1 MQRLATIAASIA
13 LAVIA
18 TLTQPALAE
27 RRIVATVYDQPI
39 TSGDVDE
46 YLALQKLLGVPNISR
61 KDATEDLINQV
72 VKIEEAKANRM
83 QAEPKEIEARLGEVA
98 KGLKT
103 DQSGLNAKLKKQGV
117 SLRMMEQFVAA
128 QIGFSRLLK
137 FKYKA
142 EFKVNDKEVDSR
154 LADYKSKIKAEIDG
168 KVAAY
173 MRQFDKFKPVTV
185 YSIQEIVFPLGGEA
199 TNELFQ
205 ARALDAVTY
214 SQKFRS
220 CKNARAA
227 ASGIFNVQ
235 VKKPIEADASKLP
248 PPLRKLLR
256 SKGPGNVY
264 GPMRSGNALQMV
276 AFCGQRTITPP
287 KPKRPDVK
295 YPYPT
300 RDQVANLVVNESYRD
315 FELKY
320 VNQMRQSAIIE
331 YKTAGQ

>member
-1 MQRLATIAASIA
+1 MRHISTLAAA
-13 LAVIA
+13 LALMLSASVA
-18 TLTQPALAE
+18 QPATAQ
-27 RRIVATVYDQPI
+27 RRIVATVFDQAI
-39 TSGDVDE
+39 TSGDVDQ
-46 YLALQKLLGVPNISR
+46 YLSLQKLLGVPNFTR

-83 QAEPKEIEARLGEVA
+83 QAQPKEIEARLGEIA
-98 KGLKT
+98 KNLKT
-103 DQSGLNAKLKKQGV
+103 DQRGLDAKLKKQGV

-142 EFKVNDKEVDSR
+142 EFKVDDNEVDRR

-173 MRQFDKFKPVTV
+173 MNQFAGIKPITV
-185 YSIQEIVFPLGGEA
+185 YSIQEIIFPLDGEA

-205 ARALDAVTY
+205 ARALDAVAY

-235 VKKPIEADASKLP
+235 MKKPVEADASKLP
-248 PPLRKLLR
+248 PPLRKLLQ

-276 AFCGQRTITPP
+276 AFCSQRTISPP
-287 KPKRPDVK
+287 KPKRPEVK

-300 RDQVANLVVNESYRD
+300 RDQISNLVVNESYRD

-320 VNQMRQSAIIE
+320 VNQMRQTAIIE

>member
-1 MQRLATIAASIA
+1 MMRLSIIAASIA
-13 LAVIA
+13 IA
-18 TLTQPALAE
+18 AFAAFAQPASAE

-46 YLALQKLLGVPNISR
+46 YLALQKLLGIPNVTR

-83 QAEPKEIEARLGEVA
+83 QAQPNEIEARLGEIA

-103 DQSGLNAKLKKQGV
+103 DKRGLDGKLKKQGV

-142 EFKVNDKEVDSR
+142 EFKVNDKEVDR
-154 LADYKSKIKAEIDG
+154 KLADYKSKIKAEIDG
-168 KVAAY
+168 KVSAY

-185 YSIQEIVFPLGGEA
+185 FSIQEIVFPLGGEA

-248 PPLRKLLR
+248 PPLRKLLQ

-264 GPMRSGNALQMV
+264 GPMRAGNALQMV

-300 RDQVANLVVNESYRD
+300 REQVANLVVNETYRD

>member
-1 MQRLATIAASIA
+1 MLRLATIAAGVAIS
-13 LAVIA
+13 VFA
-18 TLTQPALAE
+18 TFAQPVAAE

-46 YLALQKLLGVPNISR
+46 YLALQKLLGIPNVTR

-83 QAEPKEIEARLGEVA
+83 QAQPKEVEARLGEIA

-103 DQSGLNAKLKKQGV
+103 DQRGLNTKLKAQGV
-117 SLRMMEQFVAA
+117 SLRLMEQFVAA
-128 QIGFSRLLK
+128 QIGFSRLLR

-142 EFKVNDKEVDSR
+142 EFKVDDNQVDRR

-168 KVAAY
+168 KVRVY
-173 MRQFDKFKPVTV
+173 MSQFDKFKPVTV
-185 YSIQEIVFPLGGEA
+185 YSIQEIMFPLGGEA
-199 TNELFQ
+199 TDELFQ
-205 ARALDAVTY
+205 ARALDAVAY
-214 SQKFRS
+214 GQKFRS
-220 CKNARAA
+220 CKNARGA

-235 VKKPIEADASKLP
+235 VRKAVEADASKLP
-248 PPLRKLLR
+248 PPLRKLLQT
-256 SKGPGNVY
+256 KGPGNVY
-264 GPMRSGNALQMV
+264 GPMRSGNALQMI
-276 AFCGQRTITPP
+276 AFCSQRTVSPP

-300 RDQVANLVVNESYRD
+300 REQVANLVSNESYRD

-320 VNQMRQSAIIE
+320 VNQMRQTAIIE